1 MPGRRRGITQGGR
14 GGARGEERK
23 VRGDQVDWVGREEYL
38 RFHGPGGAAIT
49 AAVDTEEGRRGLHI
63 VAPKF

>member
-1 MPGRRRGITQGGR
+1 MRRGGITPGGR
-14 GGARGEERK
+14 WARGEERK